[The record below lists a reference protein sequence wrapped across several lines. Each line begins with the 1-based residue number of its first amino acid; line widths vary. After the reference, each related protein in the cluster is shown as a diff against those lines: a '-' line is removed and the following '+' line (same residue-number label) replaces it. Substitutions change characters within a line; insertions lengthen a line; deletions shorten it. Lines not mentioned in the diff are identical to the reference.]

1 MNRLFWVFTDL
12 EDLSMNAT
20 EAKRISEE
28 NKISLEEV
36 LEQIENG
43 AKRGEEQFPICGK
56 RITDKTRLELMRLG
70 YKINLFI
77 DAIGIESYMI
87 NW

>member
-1 MNRLFWVFTDL
+1 MGFKDL
-12 EDLSMNAT
+12 EEISMNAT

-36 LEQIENG
+36 LEQIKNG
-43 AKRGEEQFPICGK
+43 AKNGHEQLPLHGK
-56 RITDKTRLELMRLG
+56 QISDETCKELMRFG
-70 YKINLFI
+70 YKINMFL
-77 DAIGIESYMI
+77 DPMNVESYMI